1 MLHDARPSVS
11 ESCLTDDPCQSE
23 ERWLRSRPVRPRV
36 GGHHVTKH
44 DDSYRLTR
52 RHFLA
57 AASSAAALAACGPA
71 ATAPTAT
78 PGSTSATAAAATPS
92 PGKTL
97 KIGQLL
103 PFTKVY
109 AELGNSMRRA
119 SDLYVELKGG
129 KLANRPVT
137 FIYEDEAND
146 PAVGA
151 QKTQKFIEQD
161 QVDLMMF
168 IETNAGGNAL
178 TRATTDCKPACKS
191 KYIFRASFSSY
202 QISYPIGE
210 YFATKKGVKEVFTFV
225 SDYGFGNES
234 AADFTSGFTKGG
246 GKITGSL
253 KAPLGS
259 ADFLPYVTQIKA
271 QQTKDIY
278 SFFSGTDAINYIKAW
293 TQLGM
298 PAAGYKMNGAG
309 FLTEQDVLKE
319 VKDQANGATTS
330 LFWAVTLDNAENKA
344 FVDAYQK
351 EYSLLP
357 DVFAVQAWDGMQVV
371 DLALQAV
378 KGDTTNKDAFIAAL
392 ENVKFKSPRGDFE
405 FDKETHNPIQD
416 MYIREV
422 KVQSGQA
429 VNTIVGKVARVTDPG
444 K

>member
-1 MLHDARPSVS
+1 MDENKDAAR
-11 ESCLTDDPCQSE
+11 
-23 ERWLRSRPVRPRV
+23 RA
-36 GGHHVTKH
+36 
-44 DDSYRLTR
+44 YRLTR
-52 RHFLA
+52 RRFL
-57 AASSAAALAACGPA
+57 AASSAAALAACAPA
-71 ATAPTAT
+71 ATPGPGGASVAPTAT
-78 PGSTSATAAAATPS
+78 PGP
-92 PGKTL
+92 PL
-97 KIGQLL
+97 KIGMLL

-109 AELGNSMRRA
+109 AELGNSMQRA
-119 SDLYVELKGG
+119 TKLYLKQKGEA
-129 KLANRPVT
+129 LANRPVT
-137 FIYEDEAND
+137 VVYEDEAND
-146 PAVGA
+146 PVVGA
-151 QKTQKFIEQD
+151 QKTQKFID
-161 QVDLMMF
+161 SDRVDLMMGIVATPIAYAVRNAIDSAKLIF

-178 TRATTDCKPACKS
+178 TRTTTNCTPSCKS
-191 KYIFRASFSSY
+191 KYIFRTSFSSY

-210 YFATKKGVKEVFTFV
+210 YFATQMGVKEVFTFV
-225 SDYGFGNES
+225 ADYGFGNES

-271 QQTKDIY
+271 QNTKDIY

-351 EYSLLP
+351 EYTLLP
-357 DVFAVQAWDGMQVV
+357 DVFAVQAWDGMQAV

-378 KGDTTNKDAFIAAL
+378 KGDTNNKDAFIAAL

-416 MYIREV
+416 IYIREV

>member
-1 MLHDARPSVS
+1 MDENKGV
-11 ESCLTDDPCQSE
+11 
-23 ERWLRSRPVRPRV
+23 ERR
-36 GGHHVTKH
+36 
-44 DDSYRLTR
+44 SYRLTR
-52 RHFLA
+52 RQFLA
-57 AASSAAALAACGPA
+57 VSSAAAAIAACGPA
-71 ATAPTAT
+71 ATPSPSGAATASTTPTA
-78 PGSTSATAAAATPS
+78 S
-92 PGKTL
+92 PGPAL

-109 AELGNSMRRA
+109 AELGNSMKRA
-119 SDLYVELKGG
+119 TDLYVKQKGG

-137 FIYEDEAND
+137 LIYEDEAND
-146 PAVGA
+146 PVVGA
-151 QKTQKFIEQD
+151 QKTQKFID
-161 QVDLMMF
+161 SDRVDLMMGIVATPIAYAVRNTVDAAKMIF

-178 TRATTDCKPACKS
+178 TRTTTDCKPACKS
-191 KYIFRASFSSY
+191 KYIFRTSFSSY

-210 YFATKKGVKEVFTFV
+210 YFATQKGVKEVFTFV
-225 SDYGFGNES
+225 ADYGFGTES

-259 ADFLPYVTQIKA
+259 ADFLPFVTTLKGQP
-271 QQTKDIY
+271 TKDIY

-357 DVFAVQAWDGMQVV
+357 DVFAVQAWDGMQAV

-392 ENVKFKSPRGDFE
+392 ESVKFKSPRGDFE
-405 FDKETHNPIQD
+405 FDKDTHNVIQD
-416 MYIREV
+416 IYIREV
-422 KVQSGQA
+422 SVQSGQA

>member
-1 MLHDARPSVS
+1 MDENKDAAR
-11 ESCLTDDPCQSE
+11 
-23 ERWLRSRPVRPRV
+23 RA
-36 GGHHVTKH
+36 
-44 DDSYRLTR
+44 YRLTR
-52 RHFLA
+52 RRFL
-57 AASSAAALAACGPA
+57 AASSAAALAACAPA
-71 ATAPTAT
+71 ATPGPGGASVVPTAT
-78 PGSTSATAAAATPS
+78 PGP
-92 PGKTL
+92 PL
-97 KIGQLL
+97 KIGMLL

-109 AELGNSMRRA
+109 AELGNSMQRA
-119 SDLYVELKGG
+119 TKLYLKQKGEA
-129 KLANRPVT
+129 LANRPVT
-137 FIYEDEAND
+137 VVYEDEAND
-146 PAVGA
+146 PVVGA
-151 QKTQKFIEQD
+151 QKTQKFID
-161 QVDLMMF
+161 SDRVDLMMGIVATPIAYAVRNAIDSAKLIF

-178 TRATTDCKPACKS
+178 TRTTTNCTPSCKS
-191 KYIFRASFSSY
+191 KYIFRTSFSSY

-210 YFATKKGVKEVFTFV
+210 YFATQMGVKEVFTFV
-225 SDYGFGNES
+225 ADYGFGNES

-271 QQTKDIY
+271 QNTKDIY

-351 EYSLLP
+351 EYTLLP
-357 DVFAVQAWDGMQVV
+357 DVFAVQAWDGMQAV

-378 KGDTTNKDAFIAAL
+378 KGDTNNKDAFIAAL

-416 MYIREV
+416 IYIREV

>member
-1 MLHDARPSVS
+1 MDENKGAGRG
-11 ESCLTDDPCQSE
+11 D
-23 ERWLRSRPVRPRV
+23 
-36 GGHHVTKH
+36 
-44 DDSYRLTR
+44 YRLTR
-52 RHFLA
+52 RRFLA
-57 AASSAAALAACGPA
+57 ASSVAAAIAACGPA
-71 ATAPTAT
+71 ATPSPSGAATGTAT
-78 PGSTSATAAAATPS
+78 AS
-92 PGKTL
+92 PGPAL

-109 AELGNSMRRA
+109 AELGNSMKRA
-119 SDLYVELKGG
+119 TDLYVKQKGG

-137 FIYEDEAND
+137 LIYEDEAND
-146 PAVGA
+146 PVVGA
-151 QKTQKFIEQD
+151 QKTGKFIDQD
-161 QVDLMMF
+161 RVDLMMGIVATPIAYAVRNAIDAAKLIF

-178 TRATTDCKPACKS
+178 TRTTTNCTPSCKS
-191 KYIFRASFSSY
+191 KYIFRTSFSSY

-225 SDYGFGNES
+225 ADYGFGNES
-234 AADFTSGFTKGG
+234 AADFTTGFTKGG

-259 ADFLPYVTQIKA
+259 ADFLPYVTTLKG

-319 VKDQANGATTS
+319 VKEQANGAVTS

-357 DVFAVQAWDGMQVV
+357 DVFAVQAWDGMQAI
-371 DLALQAV
+371 DLALQAT

-392 ENVKFKSPRGDFE
+392 ESVKFKSPRGDFE

-422 KVQSGQA
+422 KVQGGQA
-429 VNTIVGKVARVTDPG
+429 VNTIVDKVARVTDPG

>member
-1 MLHDARPSVS
+1 M
-11 ESCLTDDPCQSE
+11 DDDKGA
-23 ERWLRSRPVRPRV
+23 ERR
-36 GGHHVTKH
+36 
-44 DDSYRLTR
+44 SYRLTR
-52 RHFLA
+52 RQFL
-57 AASSAAALAACGPA
+57 AASSAAAAIVACGPA
-71 ATAPTAT
+71 APSTSGATVVPTTT
-78 PGSTSATAAAATPS
+78 PGPV
-92 PGKTL
+92 L

-103 PFTKVY
+103 PFTRVY

-119 SDLYVELKGG
+119 TDLYVKQKGG

-137 FIYEDEAND
+137 LIYEDEAND
-146 PAVGA
+146 PAVGT
-151 QKTQKFIEQD
+151 QKTQKFID
-161 QVDLMMF
+161 SDRVDVMMGIVATPIAYAVRNAIDAAKLIF

-178 TRATTDCKPACKS
+178 TRTTTDCKPSCKS
-191 KYIFRASFSSY
+191 KYIFRTSFSSY

-246 GKITGSL
+246 GKITGTL

-259 ADFLPYVTQIKA
+259 ADFLPYVTTIKG

-319 VKDQANGATTS
+319 VKEQANGAVTS

-357 DVFAVQAWDGMQVV
+357 DVFAVQAWDGMQAL
-371 DLALQAV
+371 DLALQAT

-392 ENVKFKSPRGDFE
+392 ESVKFKSPRGDFE
-405 FDKETHNPIQD
+405 FDKETHNVIQD
-416 MYIREV
+416 IYIREV
-422 KVQSGQA
+422 KVQGGQA
-429 VNTIVGKVARVTDPG
+429 VNTIVDKVARVTDPG

>member
-1 MLHDARPSVS
+1 MDENKGA
-11 ESCLTDDPCQSE
+11 
-23 ERWLRSRPVRPRV
+23 ERR
-36 GGHHVTKH
+36 
-44 DDSYRLTR
+44 SYRLTR
-52 RHFLA
+52 RQFL
-57 AASSAAALAACGPA
+57 AASSAAAAIAACGPA
-71 ATAPTAT
+71 ATPNPSGAATVAPTA
-78 PGSTSATAAAATPS
+78 S
-92 PGKTL
+92 PGPAL
-97 KIGQLL
+97 KIGMLL

-109 AELGNSMRRA
+109 AELGNSMQRA
-119 SDLYVELKGG
+119 TKLYLKQAGE

-137 FIYEDEAND
+137 VVYEDEAND
-146 PAVGA
+146 PVVGA
-151 QKTQKFIEQD
+151 QKTQKFID
-161 QVDLMMF
+161 SDRVDLMMGIVATPIAYAVRNAIDAAKLVF

-178 TRATTDCKPACKS
+178 TRTTTNCTPSCKS
-191 KYIFRASFSSY
+191 KYIFRSSFSSY

-210 YFATKKGVKEVFTFV
+210 YFATQKGVKEVFTFV
-225 SDYGFGNES
+225 ADYGFGNES

-271 QQTKDIY
+271 QNTKDIY

-298 PAAGYKMNGAG
+298 TAAGYKMNGAG

-319 VKDQANGATTS
+319 VKEQANGATTS

-344 FVDAYQK
+344 FVDLYQK

-357 DVFAVQAWDGMQVV
+357 DVFAVQAWDGMQAV

>member
-1 MLHDARPSVS
+1 MDENKGADR
-11 ESCLTDDPCQSE
+11 
-23 ERWLRSRPVRPRV
+23 R
-36 GGHHVTKH
+36 
-44 DDSYRLTR
+44 SYRFTR
-52 RHFLA
+52 RQFL
-57 AASSAAALAACGPA
+57 AASSAAAAIAACGPA
-71 ATAPTAT
+71 ATPNPSGAATVAPTA
-78 PGSTSATAAAATPS
+78 S
-92 PGKTL
+92 PGPAL
-97 KIGQLL
+97 KIGMLL

-109 AELGNSMRRA
+109 AELGNSMQRA
-119 SDLYVELKGG
+119 TKLYLKQKGEV
-129 KLANRPVT
+129 LANRPVT
-137 FIYEDEAND
+137 VVYEDEAND
-146 PAVGA
+146 PVVGA
-151 QKTQKFIEQD
+151 QKTQKFID
-161 QVDLMMF
+161 SDRVDLMMGIVATPIAYAVRNAIDAAKLVF

-178 TRATTDCKPACKS
+178 TRTTTNCTPSCKS
-191 KYIFRASFSSY
+191 KYIFRSSFSSY

-210 YFATKKGVKEVFTFV
+210 YFATQKGVKEVFTFV
-225 SDYGFGNES
+225 ADYGFGNES

-271 QQTKDIY
+271 QNTKDIY

-298 PAAGYKMNGAG
+298 TAAGYKMNGAG

-319 VKDQANGATTS
+319 VKEQANGATTS

-344 FVDAYQK
+344 FVDLYQK

-357 DVFAVQAWDGMQVV
+357 DVFAVQAWDGMQAV

>member
-1 MLHDARPSVS
+1 MDENRGA
-11 ESCLTDDPCQSE
+11 
-23 ERWLRSRPVRPRV
+23 ERR
-36 GGHHVTKH
+36 G
-44 DDSYRLTR
+44 YRLTR
-52 RHFLA
+52 RRFLA
-57 AASSAAALAACGPA
+57 ASSVAAAIAACGPA
-71 ATAPTAT
+71 ATPTPSGEAPTAT
-78 PGSTSATAAAATPS
+78 PGPA
-92 PGKTL
+92 L

-109 AELGNSMRRA
+109 AELGNSMKRA
-119 SDLYVELKGG
+119 TELYLKQKGG

-137 FIYEDEAND
+137 VVYADEATD
-146 PAVGA
+146 PVIGVRM
-151 QKTQKFIEQD
+151 TQKFID
-161 QVDLMMF
+161 SDRVDLMMGIVATPIAYAVRNAIDAAKLIF

-178 TRATTDCKPACKS
+178 TRTTTDCKPSCKS
-191 KYIFRASFSSY
+191 KYIFRSSFSSY
-202 QISYPIGE
+202 QISYPIGD

-225 SDYGFGNES
+225 ADYGFGNES

-246 GKITGSL
+246 GKVTGSL

-271 QQTKDIY
+271 QNTKDIY

-293 TQLGM
+293 TQLGI
-298 PAAGYKMNGAG
+298 PAAGYRMNGAG

-319 VKDQANGATTS
+319 VKEQANGATTS

-344 FVDAYQK
+344 FVDAYEK

-357 DVFAVQAWDGMQVV
+357 DVFAVQAWDGMQAV

>member
-1 MLHDARPSVS
+1 MHENQDAKRRP
-11 ESCLTDDPCQSE
+11 
-23 ERWLRSRPVRPRV
+23 
-36 GGHHVTKH
+36 
-44 DDSYRLTR
+44 YRLTR
-52 RHFLA
+52 RRFL
-57 AASSAAALAACGPA
+57 AASSAAAAIAACGPA
-71 ATAPTAT
+71 GTPNASGAVPTAT
-78 PGSTSATAAAATPS
+78 LGPAI
-92 PGKTL
+92 
-97 KIGQLL
+97 KIGMLL

-109 AELGNSMRRA
+109 AELGNSMKR
-119 SDLYVELKGG
+119 STDLYLKLRGN
-129 KLANRPVT
+129 KLANRPISSP
-137 FIYEDEAND
+137 IYEDEAND
-146 PAVGA
+146 PVVGL
-151 QKTQKFIEQD
+151 QKTQKFID
-161 QVDLMMF
+161 NDRVDIMMGIVATPIAYAVRNAIDSAKMIF

-178 TRATTDCKPACKS
+178 TRTTTNCTPSCKS
-191 KYIFRASFSSY
+191 KYIFRSSFSSY
-202 QISYPIGE
+202 QISYPIGD

-225 SDYGFGNES
+225 ADYGFGNES

-259 ADFLPYVTQIKA
+259 SDFLPFVTQLKA
-271 QQTKDIY
+271 QPTKDIY

-293 TQLGM
+293 NQLGM

-319 VKDQANGATTS
+319 VKEQANGATTS

-351 EYSLLP
+351 EYTLLP
-357 DVFAVQAWDGMQVV
+357 DVFAVQAWDGMQAI

-378 KGDTTNKDAFIAAL
+378 NGDTSNKDAFIAAL

-416 MYIREV
+416 IYIREV

-429 VNTIVGKVARVTDPG
+429 VNTIVDKVARVTDPG